1 MNLYLTVIILISAA
15 VVYEQK
21 LKDQKKFC
29 AFWSCINTNTQWN
42 AKRYHKRYQVKRVGW
57 GEGAGAS
64 IYDVSCETSYSGTL
78 FAQILHVC
86 GFLGVESSKLK
97 RKQSSVII
105 ITLSNIGIKS
115 RNANEAEALRV

>member
-1 MNLYLTVIILISAA
+1 MRPLN
-15 VVYEQK
+15 
-21 LKDQKKFC
+21 
-29 AFWSCINTNTQWN
+29 
-42 AKRYHKRYQVKRVGW
+42 
-57 GEGAGAS
+57 
-64 IYDVSCETSYSGTL
+64 IYDVSCETSYSDTL